1 MKKKFLAL
9 LLSAALCAT
18 GIPVT
23 GMAADFSDDAAVE
36 TFEEDVSDTPEEI
49 SGQEEVPDVSDDA
62 EEVGLEDESEAM
74 SIGKLEQAQRAQDE
88 EEFSDSENDFS
99 DGEVPENGNIILS
112 HEGII
117 QEGAINPKKT
127 SVVLTE
133 EWEQGLIDL
142 VENNGTVLDISALS
156 IPADQISDVTMLFIN
171 RHPEYYWLSF

>member
-1 MKKKFLAL
+1 MNEE
-9 LLSAALCAT
+9 SEEIPEQEET
-18 GIPVT
+18 GEDI
-23 GMAADFSDDAAVE
+23 SDDADIIEYKEESESSNSEELEQTYETEDAE
-36 TFEEDVSDTPEEI
+36 TFSDT
-49 SGQEEVPDVSDDA
+49 GDV
-62 EEVGLEDESEAM
+62 
-74 SIGKLEQAQRAQDE
+74 
-88 EEFSDSENDFS
+88 FS

-117 QEGAINPKKT
+117 QEGAISPKKT

-133 EWEQGLIDL
+133 EWKQGLIEL

>member
-74 SIGKLEQAQRAQDE
+74 SIGELEQA
-88 EEFSDSENDFS
+88 
-99 DGEVPENGNIILS
+99 
-112 HEGII
+112 
-117 QEGAINPKKT
+117 
-127 SVVLTE
+127 
-133 EWEQGLIDL
+133 
-142 VENNGTVLDISALS
+142 
-156 IPADQISDVTMLFIN
+156 
-171 RHPEYYWLSF
+171 

>member
-1 MKKKFLAL
+1 MKNKFFAIF
-9 LLSAALCAT
+9 LSVVLCVTAT
-18 GIPVT
+18 PVT
-23 GMAADFSDDAAVE
+23 GMAAEFTNDTAAAETSEKDMNEESEKIPEQEETGEDISDDADIIEYKEESESSNSEELEQTYETEDAE
-36 TFEEDVSDTPEEI
+36 TFSDT
-49 SGQEEVPDVSDDA
+49 GDV
-62 EEVGLEDESEAM
+62 
-74 SIGKLEQAQRAQDE
+74 
-88 EEFSDSENDFS
+88 FS

-117 QEGAINPKKT
+117 QEGAISPKKT

-171 RHPEYYWLSF
+171 RHP